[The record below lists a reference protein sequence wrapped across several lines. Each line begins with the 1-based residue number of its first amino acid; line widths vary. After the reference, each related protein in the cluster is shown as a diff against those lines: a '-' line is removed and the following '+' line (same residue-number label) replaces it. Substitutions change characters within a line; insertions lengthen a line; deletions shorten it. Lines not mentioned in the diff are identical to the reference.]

1 MCFRVLASLGAGA
14 RLNDT
19 AALPGS
25 LPQCPLLCIL
35 FKPMASDVLR
45 LDTGSGL
52 RAGTIFLADA
62 AEEPPSQ
69 IQLATLVPGGALVL
83 MKVRAAFSRH

>member
-1 MCFRVLASLGAGA
+1 
-14 RLNDT
+14 
-19 AALPGS
+19 
-25 LPQCPLLCIL
+25 
-35 FKPMASDVLR
+35 MASDVLR